1 MQLFW
6 SINKHI
12 YDLVQRFDIT
22 NMVAVG
28 GIVYFPTIFSFF
40 VFKFT
45 FSIKHMYKYADGLDI
60 GVTWDL
66 GWSQKSVVVFR
77 MEGMREIRKRCS
89 A

>member
-12 YDLVQRFDIT
+12 YDLVQWFDIT

-28 GIVYFPTIFSFF
+28 GIVHFPTISEFIFP
-40 VFKFT
+40 
-45 FSIKHMYKYADGLDI
+45 IKHMYKYADGLDI

-66 GWSQKSVVVFR
+66 GWSQKSVAVFR
-77 MEGMREIRKRCS
+77 SERMREIRESCR